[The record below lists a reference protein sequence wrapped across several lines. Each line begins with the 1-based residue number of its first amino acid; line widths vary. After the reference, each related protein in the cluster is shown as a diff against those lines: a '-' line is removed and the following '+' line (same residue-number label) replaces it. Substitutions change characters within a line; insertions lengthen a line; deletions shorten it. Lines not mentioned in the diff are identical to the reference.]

1 MIEVLWIKMRKCL
14 KKIQVKSL
22 KFSSYIKSI
31 LLVSIASGGTFG
43 IILLVLGIFGGDVEA
58 NVGTIRLIGISGGFA
73 ALIIGPLVF
82 SIFGLIV
89 SLLTFFPFKLMLKV
103 IKKINIYGEFVGDD
117 NSELDNSLEKGLR
130 SKEE

>member
-1 MIEVLWIKMRKCL
+1 MQ
-14 KKIQVKSL
+14 KIQIKSI
-22 KFSSYIKSI
+22 KFTSYLKSI

-58 NVGTIRLIGISGGFA
+58 NLGTIQLTGVAGGFA
-73 ALIIGPLVF
+73 SLIIGPLVF

-89 SLLTFFPFKLMLKV
+89 SLLTFFPFKLMMKV
-103 IKKINIYGEFVGDD
+103 LNKINIYGEFIVEDS
-117 NSELDNSLEKGLR
+117 SELDSSLEKDLQ

>member
-1 MIEVLWIKMRKCL
+1 MRKCL